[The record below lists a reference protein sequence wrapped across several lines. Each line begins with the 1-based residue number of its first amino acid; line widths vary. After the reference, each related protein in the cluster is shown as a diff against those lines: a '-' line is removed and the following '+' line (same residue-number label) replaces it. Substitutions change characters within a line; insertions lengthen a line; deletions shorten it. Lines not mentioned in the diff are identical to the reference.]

1 MASNKPG
8 IIARLFKRS
17 PSGVVGKLYSVAIG
31 QPLLVE
37 PARGEALLQ
46 AYLAGAVDTQQPLIE
61 SRALSLESGSG
72 TGEERGAP
80 SQVIRI
86 FNISGALVNRP
97 MPDICGEGPASYEA
111 IGEAFDAAM
120 ADESVTA
127 VIFRMAS
134 PGGMAAGCFDLSDR
148 IMAAR
153 GTKPIYGIADD
164 YAYSACY
171 ALLAACDE
179 IWVTRTAGVGSVGV
193 VCWHVDQSGYN
204 AKTGLTVTPI
214 YSGERKVDFSPHQ
227 PLSDEARAGAQMEI
241 DRLRSMF
248 VDSVARYRGMSADA
262 IRATEAQTYSGEAA
276 VAAGLADRVG
286 TMRDL
291 LTHVRTDKPA
301 DAAPDDPSAKTSSDE
316 PATAAQTER
325 PEALTAEQTAAL
337 GRAALADA
345 LAASSL
351 APDLVK
357 ALLGADVPADQITAR
372 IEHAGKIA
380 DLCVAGRLP
389 DLAAGFV
396 ARHADLEVV
405 RAELMAA
412 AESRSGPELITTFP
426 AQKSGTAAS
435 GHWGETIKRFGG
447 N

>member
-8 IIARLFKRS
+8 LIARLFKRS
-17 PSGVVGKLYSVAIG
+17 PSGVVGKIYSVAIG

-46 AYLAGAVDTQQPLIE
+46 GYLTGAVDTQPPLIE
-61 SRALSLESGSG
+61 SRARSVAQGAGAGAQAGES
-72 TGEERGAP
+72 A
-80 SQVIRI
+80 QVIRI

-97 MPDICGEGPASYEA
+97 MPDVCGDGPASYEA

-120 ADESVTA
+120 ADESVSA
-127 VIFRMAS
+127 VIFRMDS

-153 GTKPIYGIADD
+153 GTKPVYGIADD
-164 YAYSACY
+164 CAYSACY

-214 YSGERKVDFSPHQ
+214 YSGKRKVDFSPHQ
-227 PLSDEARAGAQMEI
+227 PLSDEARAGAQKEI

-248 VDSVARYRGMSADA
+248 VESVARYRGMEADA
-262 IRATEAQTYSGEAA
+262 VRATEAQTYCGEEA

-291 LTHVRTDKPA
+291 LAHVRAGKPA
-301 DAAPDDPSAKTSSDE
+301 DPSPGEAAAEQSSDDLA
-316 PATAAQTER
+316 PAAETER
-325 PEALTAEQTAAL
+325 PAALTAEQTADL
-337 GRAALADA
+337 RRAALAKA

-357 ALLGADVPADQITAR
+357 ALLGADVPEDQISAR
-372 IEHAGKIA
+372 IEHASKVA

-389 DLAAGFV
+389 SLAAGFV
-396 ARHADLEVV
+396 SRHADLEVV